1 MLNVKP
7 SDFNHVVH
15 FGEVGSQMGEDG
27 IERDTFI
34 PKFSAKFS
42 PKSRSMTQQYSI
54 LGTELQDSIL
64 IVTRHNKSVE
74 RGLVAEMP
82 NGRAYNIIDI
92 SPDEQNIYITY
103 DIITLKLNGNIKIGD

>member
-7 SDFNHVVH
+7 SNFNHIVY

-54 LGTELQDSIL
+54 FGTELQDTIL
-64 IVTRHNKSVE
+64 IVIRHNKSVK
-74 RGLVAEMP
+74 RGLVVKMP
-82 NGRAYNIIDI
+82 NGRAYDIADI
-92 SPDEQNIYITY
+92 SSDEQNIYITY
-103 DIITLKLNGNIKIGD
+103 DIITLKLNDKIEIGD